1 MKTNII
7 MVFSKGQLKS
17 LIDPITSCHLVK
29 VLLAYLFFRGS
40 YCEVWG
46 LASFLADGNRNVALK
61 KKRRLKYTFYSA
73 TCFFPLKY
81 IVGQVSVAK
90 IYRKYNCEK
99 INVWSLKLLCYK
111 RIKLFAFCR
120 SYSVVKK
127 KSTNL
132 VNQNNKELNCKGWL
146 YVWFGNEDMGEISVR
161 LNCQKVVY
169 IIRGS

>member
-7 MVFSKGQLKS
+7 MVFFKGQLKS

-40 YCEVWG
+40 YCEVQKHLSELFW
-46 LASFLADGNRNVALK
+46 LRKTEMYLFK
-61 KKRRLKYTFYSA
+61 KKKTHRLKYTFYSA

-99 INVWSLKLLCYK
+99 INV
-111 RIKLFAFCR
+111 
-120 SYSVVKK
+120 
-127 KSTNL
+127 
-132 VNQNNKELNCKGWL
+132 
-146 YVWFGNEDMGEISVR
+146 
-161 LNCQKVVY
+161 
-169 IIRGS
+169 